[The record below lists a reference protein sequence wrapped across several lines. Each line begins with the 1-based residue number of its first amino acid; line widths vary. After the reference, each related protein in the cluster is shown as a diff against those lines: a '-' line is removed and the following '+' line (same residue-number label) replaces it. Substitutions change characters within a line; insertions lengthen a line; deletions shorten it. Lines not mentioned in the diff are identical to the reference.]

1 MFSVTK
7 TITIIWQPLRSVIS
21 KAATRQRSEMPSKTP
36 ERQCPGLQAACEGR
50 KCAARLSL
58 GAQRVKGRPHQN
70 YWRSTLKT
78 SAEGDCGPEN
88 RPVTRPVI
96 QHAEGNGR
104 EPVPQAV
111 LRGDAWL
118 CLYTF
123 PCVWQT
129 PRNIFSTCNLIFGL
143 ASFPSIWW
151 NSLVSVWFLPTAW
164 PCKDKSKSWP
174 MLCDDNCL

>member
-1 MFSVTK
+1 MTTFEKRYQQSSNATTFRNAFQNTRETV
-7 TITIIWQPLRSVIS
+7 PRSAGCVWGEEVRGQ
-21 KAATRQRSEMPSKTP
+21 ALTRRTEGKGKTP
-36 ERQCPGLQAACEGR
+36 PEL
-50 KCAARLSL
+50 L
-58 GAQRVKGRPHQN
+58 
-70 YWRSTLKT
+70 TLDLK
-78 SAEGDCGPEN
+78 D
-88 RPVTRPVI
+88 
-96 QHAEGNGR
+96 
-104 EPVPQAV
+104 
-111 LRGDAWL
+111 LRGGWL
-118 CLYTF
+118 RPGEPSCHQASNPARWGKREGTGATGCPPWGRLTLYTF